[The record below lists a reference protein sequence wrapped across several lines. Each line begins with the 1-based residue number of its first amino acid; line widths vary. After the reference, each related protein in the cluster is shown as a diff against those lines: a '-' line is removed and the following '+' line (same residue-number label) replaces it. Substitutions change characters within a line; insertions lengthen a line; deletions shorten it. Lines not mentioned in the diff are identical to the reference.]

1 MIYNYEI
8 NNYPNYNQTTF
19 YLFPNHQIQNA
30 NGAYLRMYISNVEI
44 NNFRGVKQLGV
55 SLSKMTLIIGEN
67 DIGKTNFLS
76 ALALPLSNNSLDF
89 NQKRLGVSDIN
100 SESIKTF
107 YKSVIDDEDEK
118 IQLGKIPKVSIL
130 IRFKDAQDYYEAE
143 IVRKWLTEVDEE
155 PCYEIR
161 YDFKPKNDSEF
172 LIVVKELLK
181 DTELPA
187 DEQWYTLPIE
197 HYEYQII
204 STNNEKQISFK
215 DLRHIV
221 INTIHAER
229 DDFSDSSSMKSNSIL
244 TKLLINTLED
254 PEKSTINKA
263 YTEFFNTI
271 KNTESFKKILASDT
285 DFENIKDYSD
295 QIECIPNLPN
305 LKNILSNITLG
316 YGEDFLY
323 QKGLGERN
331 LIYIFLLF
339 TYYKSNHK
347 NFNLCCIEEPESHL
361 CINNLRLAIDFINK
375 SVKKSNSLFQVL
387 LTSHSPSVIN
397 KLKLNNVVAFSGNNA
412 ISLND
417 VSQDLL
423 NYLRKRPNFDILKL
437 LFARKV
443 ILVEGPT
450 EEMLLN
456 TILQTQ
462 SDKLNNIEV
471 ISIGQKGYRT
481 FLDVWLKINKDN
493 PEKKIGVVRDYDNQE
508 QAKKDHDVYDNENE
522 NITVRT
528 TTEYTLEDDFV
539 RAGDNCKV
547 LSELFG
553 VDNDYEVVSK
563 KMKEQKAGWM
573 LQVCDGILTGELDI
587 QLPEHIFEVIEEI
600 K

>member
-1 MIYNYEI
+1 MYISDVEI
-8 NNYPNYNQTTF
+8 NNYR
-19 YLFPNHQIQNA
+19 
-30 NGAYLRMYISNVEI
+30 G
-44 NNFRGVKQLGV
+44 FRQLGV

-76 ALALPLSNNSLDF
+76 ALALPLSNNRLDF

-100 SESIKTF
+100 SESIKAF
-107 YKSVIDDEDEK
+107 YKSIVDNEDEN
-118 IQLGKIPKVSIL
+118 IQLKKIPKVSIL
-130 IRFKDAQDYYEAE
+130 IRFKDVKNYYETE
-143 IVRKWLTEVDEE
+143 IVRKWLTEVDGK

-161 YDFKPKNDSEF
+161 YDFRPKNDSEF
-172 LIVVKELLK
+172 LTTVKELLK
-181 DTELPA
+181 DTEIPA

-197 HYEYQII
+197 HYEYQIV
-204 STNNEKQISFK
+204 SANNEKQISFK

-229 DDFSDSSSMKSNSIL
+229 DDFSDSSSMKANNIL

-254 PEKSTINKA
+254 PEKSSINTA

-271 KNTESFKKILASDT
+271 KKTESFKKILASDT

-347 NFNLCCIEEPESHL
+347 SFNLCCIEEPESHL

-375 SVKKSNSLFQVL
+375 SVQKSNSLFQVF
-387 LTSHSPSVIN
+387 LTSHNPSVIN
-397 KLKLNNVVAFSGNNA
+397 KLKLNNVVAFSGNKA
-412 ISLND
+412 ISLNN

-437 LFARKV
+437 LFASKV

-462 SDKLNNIEV
+462 SDELNNIEV

-481 FLDVWLKINKDN
+481 FLDVWLKLNKDN
-493 PEKKIGVVRDYDNQE
+493 PEKKIGVVRDYDNE
-508 QAKKDHDVYDNENE
+508 EGAKKNHDVYDNENK

-528 TTEYTLEDDFV
+528 TTGYTLEDDFV
-539 RAGDNCKV
+539 RAGDNCKA

-553 VDNDYEVVSK
+553 VDNDYEVVSE

-573 LQVCDGILTGELDI
+573 LQVCDGILAGELDI
-587 QLPEHIFEVIEEI
+587 QLPEHIFEVIEGI